1 MGLITQSA
9 RKRTEQAYDDRR
21 EEIIEAAIDAFCEN
35 GFSRTSMLDIA
46 TRARASKETIYAW
59 FGNKEKLFETILHE
73 HYDKVLSESMPEKD
87 LADPRAFL
95 IYAAR
100 AILTLLS
107 SPRIARLMIVTLAE
121 GPKFNAG
128 LRILVERSMIG
139 RPEFIAQFER
149 WRALGLMHFEQDA
162 EQIFSVFVS
171 MARGEWQDRLILGLI
186 PTVTPEQIDSH
197 ARFVTDLFLKAVA
210 PPGRSAKQRGGK
222 KLKLR
227 QVV

>member
-1 MGLITQSA
+1 
-9 RKRTEQAYDDRR
+9 
-21 EEIIEAAIDAFCEN
+21 
-35 GFSRTSMLDIA
+35 MLDIA

-73 HYDKVLSESMPEKD
+73 HYDKVLAEAMPEKN

-95 IYAAR
+95 THAAR

-128 LRILVERSMIG
+128 LRILVERSSVG
-139 RPEFIAQFER
+139 RPELIAQFER

-186 PTVTPEQIDSH
+186 PTVTPAQIDAH

-210 PPGRSAKQRGGK
+210 PPGRAPKRRGGK